1 MIGFETLLLFM
12 GASTLLALSPG
23 PDILFVIT
31 QGITRGAK
39 AALATTFGLTSG
51 VLIHTTAAAL
61 GISVIF
67 QTSALA
73 FNLVKYAGALYL
85 FYLAYQAFKH
95 RNELVRIDSRK
106 NNTAPLSLKNL
117 YAKGFLMNV
126 LNPKVS
132 LFFLAFLPQFV
143 SSSAGAVPWQMV
155 QLGLAFMVTT
165 ILVFSACG
173 LLAHKASAALMRNP
187 SIAKTIN
194 TLSAFVFVALGL
206 KLAFT
211 QR

>member
-1 MIGFETLLLFM
+1 
-12 GASTLLALSPG
+12 
-23 PDILFVIT
+23 
-31 QGITRGAK
+31 
-39 AALATTFGLTSG
+39 
-51 VLIHTTAAAL
+51 LIHTTAAAL

-73 FNLVKYAGALYL
+73 FSLVKYAGALYL

-95 RNELVRIDSRK
+95 RNELIRINAK
-106 NNTAPLSLKNL
+106 EGNTAPISLKNL
-117 YAKGFLMNV
+117 YAKGFLMNI

-143 SSSAGAVPWQMV
+143 SPSAGAVPWQMV
-155 QLGLAFMVTT
+155 QLGIAFMVVTV
-165 ILVFSACG
+165 LVFSTCG
-173 LLAHKASAALMRNP
+173 LLAHKASATLMRNP

-206 KLAFT
+206 KLAFA